1 MWPLFIHS
9 LADQDVLAIRG
20 FTFKLLGGFS
30 PFPLVR
36 ESPFAGL
43 WDPEGFFAPCLSAC
57 AGRIMISLPN
67 IGSAHTFSFFNRRS
81 KPFAHFGRDDAAHNY
96 HSASQRKFAS
106 IWVLGMPERTR
117 ATRVAKADTQSVIG
131 QPVIGPAERESPMN
145 LTRFPNDLYL

>member
-43 WDPEGFFAPCLSAC
+43 WDPEGFFCALSERVC
-57 AGRIMISLPN
+57 GSHHDISAQYWFR
-67 IGSAHTFSFFNRRS
+67 AHIQFFQPEVKTF
-81 KPFAHFGRDDAAHNY
+81 
-96 HSASQRKFAS
+96 
-106 IWVLGMPERTR
+106 RTFWPR
-117 ATRVAKADTQSVIG
+117 
-131 QPVIGPAERESPMN
+131 
-145 LTRFPNDLYL
+145 